1 MADYGFEITDSND
14 VSYNDTSFSL
24 LTLGTIEITGEKTN
38 FAVTVNLELPPDYN
52 ITVNPWIS
60 YRPAD
65 TIIPTYTDN
74 VTWKILNWTTTKD
87 LTSPT
92 YSVTYT
98 FNIEYETLAKR
109 YLDATDGVTS
119 CISTGL
125 SEAAVKAA
133 TKTSFYLI
141 ASGEY

>member
-1 MADYGFEITDSND
+1 MAYGFKITDANGL
-14 VSYNDTSFSL
+14 SYDDTSFSL

-38 FAVTVNLELPPDYN
+38 YAVKVDLELPPDYN

-60 YRPAD
+60 YRPPD
-65 TIIPTYTDN
+65 TIVPTYTNN
-74 VTWKILNWTTTKD
+74 VTWKTLNWTVVKGT
-87 LTSPT
+87 TSPT

-98 FNIEYETLAKR
+98 FNIEYRTLAKR
-109 YLDATDGVTS
+109 YHDGTNS
-119 CISTGL
+119 CL
-125 SEAAVKAA
+125 SGGETETAIKAA

>member
-1 MADYGFEITDSND
+1 MADYGFKITDANGL
-14 VSYNDTSFSL
+14 SYDDTSFSL
-24 LTLGTIEITGEKTN
+24 LSLGTIEITGEKTN
-38 FAVTVNLELPPDYN
+38 YAVKVDLELPPDYN

-74 VTWKILNWTTTKD
+74 VTWKTLNWTTTKD

-109 YLDATDGVTS
+109 YSDGTNS